1 MALGRWGSIFLHL
14 CICTL
19 HFTGMPGT
27 VRFIGAPLGILVQA
41 DGAGGPGICNGVH
54 IGGIL
59 VRGTDGITVSGRVF
73 MQGFIR
79 GGGAILQIFNTSTT
93 AATAVITYMDTG
105 GPLGPSL
112 EEETISGRN
121 ATVHLLS
128 GLKIADK
135 TTLPQP
141 QAQ

>member
-41 DGAGGPGICNGVH
+41 DGAGGPGICIGVL

-59 VRGTDGITVSGRVF
+59 VRGTGGITVSGRAF
-73 MQGFIR
+73 MQVF
-79 GGGAILQIFNTSTT
+79 
-93 AATAVITYMDTG
+93 
-105 GPLGPSL
+105 
-112 EEETISGRN
+112 
-121 ATVHLLS
+121 
-128 GLKIADK
+128 IADGGVI
-135 TTLPQP
+135 P
-141 QAQ
+141 